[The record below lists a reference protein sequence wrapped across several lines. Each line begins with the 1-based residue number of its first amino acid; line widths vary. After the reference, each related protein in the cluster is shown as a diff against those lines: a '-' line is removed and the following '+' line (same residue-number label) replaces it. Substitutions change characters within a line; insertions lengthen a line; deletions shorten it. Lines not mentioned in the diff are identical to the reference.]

1 MALAIYTHEST
12 DHQSKKQ
19 APTLSIPVPFHSG
32 GIAHTNDLL
41 ATTYSTSEAE
51 AFADRMVACGVPNSS
66 ILREPIAKNTG
77 AATSL
82 PHLQSSPAFSMTAE
96 ALALLSFSA
105 PLPGDNFNLTRV
117 CRNCCFCENK
127 RKHQRFA
134 PGALLIERDVPLP
147 TRALVV
153 TKPYMCALFSSPE
166 G

>member
-1 MALAIYTHEST
+1 MAPLVVCRLSATNANVALAIYTHEST

-19 APTLSIPVPFHSG
+19 VPTLSIPVPFHSG

-82 PHLQSSPAFSMTAE
+82 QSSPAFSMTTG

-117 CRNCCFCENK
+117 CCNCCFCAK
-127 RKHQRFA
+127 QTQK
-134 PGALLIERDVPLP
+134 P
-147 TRALVV
+147 TS
-153 TKPYMCALFSSPE
+153 CARCNPH
-166 G
+166 